1 MKLSAD
7 RVDVRERQRARM
19 RSIGQENERAFA
31 VRIDPAT
38 GSGKSGMAKSVCGKG
53 RAGSRIPG
61 SSELPG
67 ERASF
72 VHSFSH
78 VLQEELASLGREQF
92 RLARNELISQTQ
104 SFVRGRE

>member
-38 GSGKSGMAKSVCGKG
+38 GSGKSGMAKSV
-53 RAGSRIPG
+53 
-61 SSELPG
+61 
-67 ERASF
+67 
-72 VHSFSH
+72 
-78 VLQEELASLGREQF
+78 
-92 RLARNELISQTQ
+92 
-104 SFVRGRE
+104 